1 MLCQERCCTAVLP
14 ALMNQ
19 SWGSG
24 DLQSEETTRRMRYY
38 SGAIDQTILEKGIN
52 YSSLS
57 DTVVLFI
64 TPFDPFGKNY
74 IRYSFRNICLEDG
87 KLELND
93 GTTKIVLNAIGTQGN
108 VSEELKSFLKLVA
121 GAPVSA
127 ENSFANRIQEQVLIA
142 RKNSEWRRQY
152 MEWKMTL
159 LNEREKGREEGVLS
173 EQIDTIT
180 KKIRKGRSLEE
191 AADEMEKDQEVIRPI
206 WEVVKAHAPEY
217 NREKILQTLLARK
230 EDAQANPGKMTMG
243 S

>member
-1 MLCQERCCTAVLP
+1 
-14 ALMNQ
+14 
-19 SWGSG
+19 
-24 DLQSEETTRRMRYY
+24 
-38 SGAIDQTILEKGIN
+38 
-52 YSSLS
+52 
-57 DTVVLFI
+57 
-64 TPFDPFGKNY
+64 
-74 IRYSFRNICLEDG
+74 
-87 KLELND
+87 
-93 GTTKIVLNAIGTQGN
+93 
-108 VSEELKSFLKLVA
+108 
-121 GAPVSA
+121 
-127 ENSFANRIQEQVLIA
+127 
-142 RKNSEWRRQY
+142 

-191 AADEMEKDQEVIRPI
+191 AAGEMEKDQEVIRPI